1 MMSRYLL
8 IICSE
13 KKSKAG
19 TIMIVFQ
26 ILSFIF
32 WLMVIPFGIG
42 LLPVIL
48 MPKQERSAGTVF
60 LSGYLLLFALFEL
73 LGIPVVIFKVYHGYS
88 TLVILFAVVSVL
100 LAAGGI
106 GYSIIAGKKGYRLTL
121 SMKENGRE
129 YSLEDKLYFILFLLI
144 VGFQIYMSV
153 TKASFDGDDSY
164 YVVQGVIAQQKD
176 TLYRINPNTGS
187 SFPLDARHA
196 LALIPIWEAFIGTMS
211 SVHATV
217 IAHSIVPPVLLCLT
231 YLVYYKIGQKLFEG
245 KKDRLPVFMVLIALF
260 QLFGNVSIYTNETFL
275 LTRTWQGKSVAGNL
289 ILPAVFWIFFCLFV
303 QGQKERKKSEEAGYW
318 LLLAGVN
325 LAAGV
330 SSSLAVM
337 LSALLV
343 AGLAFLFMIKERKF
357 SILVKAGFACIPSAL
372 YVLVYLL
379 ISR

>member
-1 MMSRYLL
+1 
-8 IICSE
+8 
-13 KKSKAG
+13 
-19 TIMIVFQ
+19 MIVLQ

-32 WLMVIPFGIG
+32 WLLVIPFGIG

-48 MPKQERSAGTVF
+48 MPEKERSAGTVF
-60 LSGYLLLFALFEL
+60 LSGYLLWLALFEL
-73 LGIPVVIFKVYHGYS
+73 LGIPVVLFKVYHGYS
-88 TLVILFAVVSVL
+88 TLVILFAAASVL

-106 GYSIIAGKKGYRLTL
+106 GYSIIAGRKGYWLTL
-121 SMKENGRE
+121 SMKKADKE

-144 VGFQIYMSV
+144 AGFQIYMSV
-153 TKASFDGDDSY
+153 TRASFDGDDSY

-211 SVHATV
+211 GIHATV

-231 YLVYYKIGQKLFEG
+231 YLVYYKIGQKLFEE
-245 KKDRLPVFMVLIALF
+245 KKDRLPVFMVLMALF
-260 QLFGNVSIYTNETFL
+260 QMFGNVSIYTNETFL

-289 ILPAVFWIFFCLFV
+289 ILPAVFWIFFCLA
-303 QGQKERKKSEEAGYW
+303 GKEKREQKKREEAGYW
-318 LLLAGVN
+318 LLLVAIN
-325 LAAGV
+325 FAAGL

-343 AGLAFLFMIKERKF
+343 MGLAFLLAVKERKF
-357 SILVKAGFACIPSAL
+357 SILVKAGLTCIPSAV
-372 YVLVYLL
+372 YVLVYLI

>member
-1 MMSRYLL
+1 
-8 IICSE
+8 
-13 KKSKAG
+13 
-19 TIMIVFQ
+19 MIVLQ

-60 LSGYLLLFALFEL
+60 LSGYLLWFALFEL

-88 TLVILFAVVSVL
+88 TLVMLFAVLSVL
-100 LAAGGI
+100 LAASGVV
-106 GYSIIAGKKGYRLTL
+106 YSIVAGKKGYQLTL
-121 SMKENGRE
+121 SMKGNGKE
-129 YSLEDKLYFILFLLI
+129 YSLEDKLYFVLFLLI
-144 VGFQIYMSV
+144 VGFQMYMSV
-153 TKASFDGDDSY
+153 TRASFDGDDSY

-176 TLYRINPNTGS
+176 TLYRIDPNTGI

-196 LALIPIWEAFIGTMS
+196 LALIPIWEAFIGTMGG
-211 SVHATV
+211 VHATV
-217 IAHSIVPPVLLCLT
+217 VAHSIVPPVLLCLT
-231 YLVYYKIGQKLFEG
+231 YLVYYKIGQKLFDG
-245 KKDRLPVFMVLIALF
+245 KKDRLPVFMVLMALF

-289 ILPAVFWIFFCLFV
+289 ILPAVFWVFFCLF
-303 QGQKERKKSEEAGYW
+303 EARDEARKKTEEMGYW
-318 LLLAGVN
+318 MMLTAIN

-343 AGLAFLFMIKERKF
+343 VGLAFLFAVKERKF
-357 SILVKAGFACIPSAL
+357 SILIKAGLTCIPSAL